1 MTDSYT
7 IILDKDTVDRID
19 AWRNQSLFEPSRRAA
34 TRALVRMALKVLQ
47 QKKDRAKAKA
57 MRFRRIPRPT
67 EGQLYVYDGEKGVDV
82 PVADPSEQQPGGAV

>member
-47 QKKDRAKAKA
+47 QRKDRAKA
-57 MRFRRIPRPT
+57 RFPSIPRPT